1 MKCEHC
7 DHESGTGALCV
18 HCGSPLEK
26 NEDYNDRLTEELPEE
41 KVDSTSKEE
50 TIPSQATNLVTPSE
64 GEATGTYHAQ
74 EKETHQTTENKNDFA
89 DQLGS
94 IFTNFG
100 YFFMTLVKK
109 PSMARKANHKDKY
122 SALITLVAIAL
133 FISLSTFIPMA
144 IYSRN
149 SFFMPAPSMFYGF
162 LVPLFLYILLFAGFI
177 GITFAAAKLIKLNL
191 SFLDVLGKYGA
202 YILPYGLLYVSGSIL
217 LIVQMP
223 IIPVLLLAIGVVGS
237 IFVVPVL
244 ILWEKEGDGF
254 DKIYTL
260 LGLYVSE
267 LLLIVLFSNS
277 LFGSI
282 MRELFYFLP

>member
-18 HCGSPLEK
+18 NCGSPLEK
-26 NEDYNDRLTEELPEE
+26 NEDHNDQLAEEFPEE
-41 KVDSTSKEE
+41 KVHSTSKEE
-50 TIPSQATNLVTPSE
+50 ETILSQDTE
-64 GEATGTYHAQ
+64 GESTGKFHAQ
-74 EKETHQTTENKNDFA
+74 EKETHPKEKKKDFS
-89 DQLGS
+89 DQLAS
-94 IFTNFG
+94 IFTDFG

-109 PSMARKANHKDKY
+109 PSMAKKANHKDKY
-122 SALITLVAIAL
+122 SAMITLVAIAL
-133 FISLSTFIPMA
+133 FISLSTFLPMA

-149 SFFMPAPSMFYGF
+149 SFFMPAPSMFYGL

-177 GITFAAAKLIKLNL
+177 GITYATAKLVKINL

-202 YILPYGLLYVSGSIL
+202 YILPYGLLYAAGSIL

-223 IIPVLLLAIGVVGS
+223 VIPFLLLAIGVIGS

-277 LFGSI
+277 LFGSL